1 METKE
6 PTKPRGVKTSLKKDN
21 RTTLKIANST
31 IVIGETYEVRPKM
44 DYTAPDGMQKAGTT
58 KLLHEGNAEVR
69 GINFDE
75 NKRKWDTGFDESSL
89 CNSDLLDAEKSATL
103 KSFNKNIKEPFEL
116 AYNVDCSSTN
126 DNFWAEYTYEVK
138 TNKSFNTEDPKD
150 LFDLFQA
157 IKHGRVCEVGE
168 RDYALQKA
176 NYTLKNID
184 KVKSLE
190 EERMADKFEAIATFS
205 IMLNEDFDKDD
216 TLLALL
222 EWLQITN
229 VRGAEKST
237 LRNIVMRMF
246 DNPTNGYDF
255 ARRFLEAIKLTESAD
270 GKKRME
276 LFSVLQKLYLK
287 NKIEQ
292 KRGTMYI
299 DGHLLGNTL
308 KEASQKALQN
318 TEIADA
324 LYTAYENHISK

>member
-6 PTKPRGVKTSLKKDN
+6 PTTKRGTKTSLKKEN
-21 RTTLKIANST
+21 RTVLKIANST
-31 IVIGETYEVRPKM
+31 IIIGETYEVRPKV
-44 DYTAPDGMQKAGTT
+44 DYSAPDGMQRAGTT
-58 KLLHEGNAEVR
+58 KFLHEGNGEVR

-75 NKRKWDTGFDESSL
+75 SRRKWDTGFDESSL
-89 CNSDLLDAEKSATL
+89 CNFDLLESEKVATV
-103 KSFNKNIKEPFEL
+103 KSFNKNIKEPYES
-116 AYNVDCSSTN
+116 AYNIDCSSN
-126 DNFWAEYTYEVK
+126 NEKFWSEYTYEVK
-138 TNKSFNTEDPKD
+138 TNKSFNTEDVKD

-157 IKHGRVCEVGE
+157 LKHGRLCEVGE

-176 NYTLKNID
+176 NYNIKNID
-184 KVKSLE
+184 KVKTLE

-205 IMLNEDFDKDD
+205 VMLNEDLEKDD

-229 VRGAEKST
+229 VRGAEKNT

-246 DNPTNGYDF
+246 DHPTNGYDF
-255 ARRFLEAIKLTESAD
+255 SRRFLEAIKLTESSE

-276 LFSVLQKLYLK
+276 LFSILQKLYLK

-308 KEASQKALQN
+308 KEASQKSLQN
-318 TEIADA
+318 TEIGDA
-324 LYTAYENHISK
+324 IYTAYENYISK

>member
-6 PTKPRGVKTSLKKDN
+6 PTKTRGKGTSLKKDN

-31 IVIGETYEVRPKM
+31 IVIGETYEVRPKV
-44 DYTAPDGMQKAGTT
+44 DYTAPDGMQRAGTT

-89 CNSDLLDAEKSATL
+89 CNFDLLDSEKAATV
-103 KSFNKNIKEPFEL
+103 KAFNSNIKEPYEK
-116 AYNVDCSSTN
+116 AYNVDCSSNN
-126 DNFWAEYTYEVK
+126 DEFWSEYTYEIY
-138 TNKSFNTEDPKD
+138 TNKSFNTEDVKD

-157 IKHGRVCEVGE
+157 LKHGRLCEVGE

-176 NYTLKNID
+176 NYNIKNID
-184 KVKSLE
+184 KVKSIE

-205 IMLNEDFDKDD
+205 IMLNQDITKDD
-216 TLLALL
+216 TLLAIL

-229 VRGAEKST
+229 VRGAEKSA

-246 DNPTNGYDF
+246 DNPNSGYDF
-255 ARRFLEAIKLTESAD
+255 SRRFLEAVKLTDSAQ

-276 LFSVLQKLYLK
+276 IFSILQKLYLK

-292 KRGTMYI
+292 KRGVMYI

-318 TEIADA
+318 SEISDA
-324 LYTAYENHISK
+324 IYLAYENHISN

>member
-1 METKE
+1 METTE
-6 PTKPRGVKTSLKKDN
+6 TTKPRGQKTSLKKDN
-21 RTTLKIANST
+21 RTILKIANST
-31 IVIGETYEVRPKM
+31 IVIGETYEVRPKI
-44 DYTAPDGMQKAGTT
+44 DYTAPDGMQRAGTT

-89 CNSDLLDAEKSATL
+89 CNFDLLESEKTATV
-103 KSFNKNIKEPFEL
+103 KSFIANIKTPYEK
-116 AYNVDCSSTN
+116 AYNVDCSSNN
-126 DNFWAEYTYEVK
+126 DAFWSEYTYEIK
-138 TNKSFNTEDPKD
+138 TNKSFNTEDVKD

-157 IKHGRVCEVGE
+157 LKHGRLCEVGE

-176 NYTLKNID
+176 NYNIKNID
-184 KVKSLE
+184 KVKTLE

-205 IMLNEDFDKDD
+205 IMLNEDLEKND

-246 DNPTNGYDF
+246 DHPVNGYDF
-255 ARRFLEAIKLTESAD
+255 SRRFLEAIKLTESAD

-276 LFSVLQKLYLK
+276 VFSILQKLYLK

-292 KRGTMYI
+292 KRGVMYI

-308 KEASQKALQN
+308 KEASQRALQN
-318 TEIADA
+318 TEISDA
-324 LYTAYENHISK
+324 IYTAYENHFSK

>member
-6 PTKPRGVKTSLKKDN
+6 PTKPRGTKTSLKKDN

-31 IVIGETYEVRPKM
+31 IIIGETYEVRPKT
-44 DYTAPDGMQKAGTT
+44 DYTAPDGMQRAGTT
-58 KLLHEGNAEVR
+58 KYLNAGNAEIR

-75 NKRKWDTGFDESSL
+75 EKRKWDTGFDESSL
-89 CNSDLLDAEKSATL
+89 CNFDLLDAEKTATVKL
-103 KSFNKNIKEPFEL
+103 FNKHIKEPYES
-116 AYNVDCSSTN
+116 AYNVDCSSNN
-126 DNFWAEYTYEVK
+126 DSFWLEYTYEIK

-157 IKHGRVCEVGE
+157 IKHGRLCEAGE

-176 NYTLKNID
+176 NYTLKNTD
-184 KVKSLE
+184 KVKTLE
-190 EERMADKFEAIATFS
+190 EERMADKFEAISTFS
-205 IMLNEDFDKDD
+205 VMLNENLEKDD

-229 VRGAEKST
+229 VRNAEKST

-246 DNPTNGYDF
+246 DHPINGYEF
-255 ARRFLEAIKLTESAD
+255 SRRFLESIKLTESAD

-308 KEASQKALQN
+308 KEASQKAMDN
-318 TEIADA
+318 PEISDA
-324 LYTAYENHISK
+324 IYTSYENNISK